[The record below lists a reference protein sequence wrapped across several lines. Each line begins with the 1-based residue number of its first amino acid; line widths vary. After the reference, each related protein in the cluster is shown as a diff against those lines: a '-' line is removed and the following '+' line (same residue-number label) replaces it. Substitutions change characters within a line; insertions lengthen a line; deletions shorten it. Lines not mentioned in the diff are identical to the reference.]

1 MLGDYDPQS
10 VMHYFRG
17 GVGSPQLAITSLD
30 QTGSQSVYGPPL
42 AGFTDV
48 SP

>member
-17 GVGSPQLAITSLD
+17 GVGSPQLAISLD